1 MKPKELKDLAKEE
14 LIKEIQIRDDLI
26 KRFSVEILSLE
37 KLLTVTPT
45 TNDI

>member
-14 LIKEIQIRDDLI
+14 LIKEIQNRDDLI

>member
-1 MKPKELKDLAKEE
+1 MKSKELKDLTQEE
-14 LIKEIQIRDDLI
+14 LIKEIQNRDDLI